1 MRSMVRL
8 FRTAA
13 FLGVLVASSRGWAAP
28 IVLEGDVPTGGPD
41 HFFVD
46 FDVPAGIEEIEI
58 KHDDL
63 SEANVLDFG
72 VNDPAGY
79 RGWGGGTSE
88 PTIIAKTGASRAYLA
103 GPIMPGKWRVVIGK
117 AKVIASPARYKLEI
131 DVRPTQTIA
140 STEAQRRPYEA
151 AAARKKETRYWAG
164 DFHVHSKESTDAK
177 PTIEENIAF
186 AKGRGLDF
194 IMVSDHNTI
203 TQLDFF
209 GPIQDKEPDFLLLPG
224 IEYTTYAGHASAIG
238 VTKFVEHKIG
248 IDASATIGSAADAI
262 AAQGAIFSV
271 NHPAIDIGDLCIGC
285 KWGHD
290 LDPKKIGG
298 VEIATLGLSNGGRL
312 FSSQAIA
319 FWDSIL
325 DKGSRA
331 AAIGGSD
338 DHSGGVK
345 GTGLLSS
352 QIGSPTTL
360 VRADELSV
368 AGILDAIKKGR
379 TVVKM
384 DGPDDPMAEL
394 ELAKSKDGEALGY
407 PGDSLGVKSILVRVK
422 VTKGQYNQL
431 RLVKNGAPQDFVTI
445 DADPFVYT
453 TTIEPPKAGEDRWRA
468 EVLVEEKPRT
478 VTSHVWLKL
487 DANGPS
493 VDAPAAEDD
502 GCSTSGTNS
511 RAPTFLVALSLA
523 VAGLSVARRRRRRR
537 SARTPSEQRRA
548 RSRQ

>member
-1 MRSMVRL
+1 MASWGMTLGRVAR
-8 FRTAA
+8 AA
-13 FLGVLVASSRGWAAP
+13 LLVGLVVAAPRVALAAP
-28 IVLEGDVPTGGPD
+28 IILEGDVPSDGPD

-46 FDVPAGIEEIEI
+46 FEVPAGIEEIEI

-88 PTIIAKTGASRAYLA
+88 PTVIAKTGASRAYQA
-103 GPIMPGKWRVVIGK
+103 GPITPGTWRVVIGK
-117 AKVIASPARYKLEI
+117 AKVVASPAKYKLEI
-131 DVRPTQTIA
+131 DLRPTQTIA
-140 STEAQRRPYEA
+140 STEAQRRSYEA
-151 AAARKKETRYWAG
+151 PAARKKEARWYAG

-186 AKGRGLDF
+186 AKTRGLDF
-194 IMVSDHNTI
+194 IMLSDHNTI
-203 TQLDFF
+203 TQLDFY

-248 IDASATIGSAADAI
+248 IDPSATIGSAADAI

-285 KWGHD
+285 KWTHD

-298 VEIATLGLSNGGRL
+298 VEIATLGLSNGGSL

-319 FWDSIL
+319 FWDSVL
-325 DKGSRA
+325 DRGSHA

-338 DHSGGVK
+338 DHNGGVK

-360 VRADELSV
+360 VRAEELSV
-368 AGILDAIKKGR
+368 DAILDAIKKGR

-394 ELAKSKDGEALGY
+394 ELARSKESEALGL
-407 PGDSLGVKSILVRVK
+407 PGDTLGVRSILVRVK
-422 VTKGQYNQL
+422 VTKGQGNQL
-431 RLVKNGAPQDFVTI
+431 RLVKNGAPQDFVGI

-453 TTIEPPKAGEDRWRA
+453 TTVEPPASGEDRWRA

-487 DANGPS
+487 DPAGPS
-493 VDAPAAEDD
+493 ADSPPAAEDD
-502 GCSTSGTNS
+502 GCTISARGGFDATY
-511 RAPTFLVALSLA
+511 LVGLALTLASL
-523 VAGLSVARRRRRRR
+523 VVARRRR
-537 SARTPSEQRRA
+537 
-548 RSRQ
+548 